1 MLSGVLSEWQ
11 PADMQSKKSNQTKN
25 HLKVINDDHPLPDCL
40 RKYTALPYHAPENC
54 GGSFPMKDIQHSHT
68 TKSSD
73 VCSQEGTASSETQKK
88 KTMHH
93 DSCSRGGVRAGR
105 GSSCASPLGYRSLD
119 RALVSAPFQSV
130 PLLPRSN
137 KQKAPRS
144 FRCWSE
150 GKKISRRVSSTRLC
164 PDRRRSISLLHC
176 RRIQPPDG
184 AVPSMQA

>member
-88 KTMHH
+88 KRCIMT
-93 DSCSRGGVRAGR
+93 A
-105 GSSCASPLGYRSLD
+105 
-119 RALVSAPFQSV
+119 ALVVVCAPVAGLRVPAHSV
-130 PLLPRSN
+130 TAPSTGLWFLLPSSRCRFSPVRTSN
-137 KQKAPRS
+137 NILAV
-144 FRCWSE
+144 F
-150 GKKISRRVSSTRLC
+150 
-164 PDRRRSISLLHC
+164 
-176 RRIQPPDG
+176 G
-184 AVPSMQA
+184 ADPKN